1 MAKSHIFQPLIAR
14 PQSVHSLV
22 NRSRNLVLAGRVE
35 AAFDSATRRKGLL
48 GRSALPSDTVLAIAP
63 SNAVHTFG
71 MQFPIDVLFIRRDGT
86 VVKRVLN
93 LKARRIAAALRAF
106 AVLEFAVG
114 QPTVAATEVGDRLE
128 LEVVGATAP
137 SLQPQPPAES

>member
-1 MAKSHIFQPLIAR
+1 VAKSHIFQPLIAR
-14 PQSVHSLV
+14 PESVHRLV

-48 GRSALPSDTVLAIAP
+48 GRSALPSNIVLAIAP

-71 MQFPIDVLFIRRDGT
+71 MQFPIDVVFIRRDGS

-106 AVLEFAVG
+106 AVLEFAAG
-114 QPTVAATEVGDRLE
+114 HPPVAATQVGDRLE
-128 LEVVGATAP
+128 LEAVG
-137 SLQPQPPAES
+137 